1 MYNTNGLLY
10 RVFILGIPLI
20 LLTVLSLL
28 IIFKVEKKKKKKTEV
43 VFFLLGLVFAIGY
56 SCFFAYK
63 AYNPNI
69 VFVDGY
75 YLRFR
80 QTSTVPLSHD
90 FVFDIDNEELHPS
103 FHMDD
108 FSRKKIYPNEF
119 SKKIKYRVYYEKN
132 TKIIVKIEEII
143 E

>member
-1 MYNTNGLLY
+1 MYNTYGLLY
-10 RVFILGIPLI
+10 RVFIPGIPLI
-20 LLTVLSLL
+20 LFFVLSLL
-28 IIFKVEKKKKKKTEV
+28 IILKGKKKKKKKTEV
-43 VFFLLGLVFAIGY
+43 VFFLFEIVFTIGY
-56 SCFFAYK
+56 TCFFAYN
-63 AYNPNI
+63 AYKPNI
-69 VFVDGY
+69 DFVEGY

-80 QTSTVPLSHD
+80 QTSVVPFSHD

-103 FHMDD
+103 FHMDN